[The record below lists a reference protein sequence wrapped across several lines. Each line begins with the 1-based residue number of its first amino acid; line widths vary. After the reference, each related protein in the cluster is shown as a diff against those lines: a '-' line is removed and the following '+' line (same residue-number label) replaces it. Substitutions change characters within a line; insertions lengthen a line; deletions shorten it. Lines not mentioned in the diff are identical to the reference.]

1 MFFYFYLYDYE
12 NNVKLILWNVLDLIR
27 EILLFLLLIIELYNL
42 NDVIV

>member
-12 NNVKLILWNVLDLIR
+12 NNVKLILWNVLDLFR
-27 EILLFLLLIIELYNL
+27 EIVLFLLLIIELYNL